1 MLSEKADSRLM
12 TPIEHVELLVG
23 EALRFN
29 RCTGAA
35 RRVRK
40 ALLRTALQELQAENA
55 KSRGARQSE

>member
-12 TPIEHVELLVG
+12 TPIEHAELLVG
-23 EALRFN
+23 KALRFN
-29 RCTGAA
+29 RRTSAA

-55 KSRGARQSE
+55 KSRDARQSE